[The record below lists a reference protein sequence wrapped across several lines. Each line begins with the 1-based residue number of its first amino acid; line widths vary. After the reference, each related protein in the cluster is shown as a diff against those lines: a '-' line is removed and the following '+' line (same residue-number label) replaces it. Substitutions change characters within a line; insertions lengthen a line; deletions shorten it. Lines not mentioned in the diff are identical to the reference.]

1 MMIHRYFWRA
11 APAILA
17 LFAVS
22 AGAQTCPSSSAL
34 YPSGLDGDA
43 QLAVASNG
51 VATYLNAALTA
62 GATTFSPVS
71 SAGMVANMYLS
82 IDSEIVF
89 LTATSPLTI
98 ARGCDGTVAAGH
110 LNRAAVQG
118 RINAGYHNTI
128 RKAVQAI
135 ELNTGITSS
144 PTFNNLTITGTCT
157 GCGGGTFNA
166 LTGDATSTSSG
177 GATEV
182 IGLLNHA
189 LPSLAPGY
197 LNWTGSAWA
206 LSSASGG
213 GIININSQTGPAF
226 TIAGTSNEVT
236 VTNSTNTAT
245 LSLPQAIASTSSP
258 TFNNL
263 TITGTCT
270 GCGGGGGGIT
280 SINSQ
285 TGPAFTVAGT
295 SNEVIVTNSTNTAT
309 FSLPQQIGVTSS
321 VNFGTIAVS
330 NPGVASSLIPTATNT
345 YSLGGSSNLWFQIY
359 GSTVLAGNMYPLT
372 SGVGN
377 IGFSSSPFAEIYS
390 TNAAITDQLTVGS
403 TSQLVANITVTNN
416 AMGGNPDLYD
426 GYTGVSKTFWIDYA
440 GNENVGNFTARGS
453 VALYGS
459 VAIYGVTYFANSI
472 YPATA
477 HTGTVGSS
485 GAPFQ
490 AVYADS
496 AVIGGQ
502 VTAGS
507 AISSVG
513 NFTAAT
519 NGSGTDLFD
528 GYAGASRVF
537 FVDHSGNGSVQNLTV
552 NGTCTGCGAGIAS
565 INSQTGPAFTIA
577 GTSNE
582 VTVTNS
588 TNTVTLGLPQAI
600 ASTSS
605 PQFNNLTI
613 TGACTGCGGPTIQT
627 PGIVV
632 IVGTVY
638 HNTTTKPIW
647 VNVIGPGA
655 GLAYCD
661 GSSSPTTVVAA
672 TSYSLTSSGN
682 GTLSFIVLPGFYWQV
697 SGLTST
703 FGAIEWM

>member
-1 MMIHRYFWRA
+1 MIHRYFWRA

-206 LSSASGG
+206 LSSAS
-213 GIININSQTGPAF
+213 
-226 TIAGTSNEVT
+226 
-236 VTNSTNTAT
+236 
-245 LSLPQAIASTSSP
+245 
-258 TFNNL
+258 
-263 TITGTCT
+263 
-270 GCGGGGGGIT
+270 GGGIT